1 MIFVFYLFQDLIT
14 AQENISRL
22 EVRCQNLS
30 SERDLLKA
38 AEQRLVQEKESMLK
52 EQHSQNVLLSN
63 LQTIQ
68 VHLKTLKILDLLMD
82 YLKIDV

>member
-1 MIFVFYLFQDLIT
+1 MIHHFCILFFYFYFPQDLVT

-38 AEQRLVQEKESMLK
+38 AEQRLVQEKETMLK

-68 VHLKTLKILDLLMD
+68 VNFKTLIS
-82 YLKIDV
+82 YF

>member
-1 MIFVFYLFQDLIT
+1 MYFNFFNFSQDLVT

-38 AEQRLVQEKESMLK
+38 AEQRLVQEKETMLK

-68 VHLKTLKILDLLMD
+68 VNFKTLIS
-82 YLKIDV
+82 YF